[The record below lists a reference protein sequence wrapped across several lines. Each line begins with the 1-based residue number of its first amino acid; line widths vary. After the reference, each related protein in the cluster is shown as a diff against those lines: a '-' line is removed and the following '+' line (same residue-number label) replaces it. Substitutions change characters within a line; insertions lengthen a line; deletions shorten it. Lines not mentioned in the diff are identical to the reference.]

1 MKAHHA
7 VAELPLRH
15 VAASG
20 YDSAGHFVAQN
31 LGRWDV
37 GVVNL
42 LDVGAANAAGG
53 DFDQDFAVGHFRD
66 GDFLDADDSLFA
78 VDTGAHGLGDGAQ
91 RFYGLERCTGPAH
104 RASFEATAIDFPASA
119 AIYVSKKSARRL
131 AASPLRL
138 PSRIKP
144 GIAEGLR
151 TICPAR
157 RAILNSPS
165 SVPAW
170 LKS

>member
-15 VAASG
+15 AAASG

-53 DFDQDFAVGHFRD
+53 DFDQDFAVGDFGN
-66 GDFLDADDSLFA
+66 GDFLNTDDSLFA
-78 VDTGAHGLGDGAQ
+78 VDTSAHSLGDGTK
-91 RFYGLERCTGPAH
+91 RFHGFQCCPGAAH
-104 RASFEATAIDFPASA
+104 
-119 AIYVSKKSARRL
+119 
-131 AASPLRL
+131 
-138 PSRIKP
+138 
-144 GIAEGLR
+144 GAE
-151 TICPAR
+151 
-157 RAILNSPS
+157 
-165 SVPAW
+165 
-170 LKS
+170 